1 MTKEKDF
8 FVSFVIP
15 TYNAGKYL
23 EDCLKS
29 IRKQNYFRKKY
40 EILVIDGGSTDNT
53 LEIASRFDVK
63 VLSNP
68 FNDTESGKA
77 IGIAKARGSI
87 IALVDADNEIIQKNW
102 LSEMVRPFIEDQTIF
117 GVESQW
123 TVKKH
128 DSSLNQYFAL
138 LRISDPVARRLHPK
152 TKVIEKEG
160 YRVYEVKIGDTPVIG
175 ANGFLYRKSFIS
187 RVGFG
192 SKFEEVNFVARLV
205 KRGYLRYAVPKKV
218 GIYHHYVRSVYDY
231 IKKRI
236 KIGKK
241 FIARKAKGQHTWV
254 DQAGR
259 KDFIF
264 SVVYNI
270 SIVAPMIEAI
280 REYKRSRNAAWFW
293 HAFISFLT
301 VIVYSWV
308 IVSLWKHKR

>member
-1 MTKEKDF
+1 MTKKKDF

-23 EDCLKS
+23 ENCLKS
-29 IRKQNYFRKKY
+29 VRKQNYPRKNY

-53 LEIASRFDVK
+53 LGIASRFGVK
-63 VLSNP
+63 VLKNP
-68 FNDTESGKA
+68 HKDTESGKA
-77 IGIAKARGSI
+77 IGIGKAKGAI
-87 IALVDADNEIIQKNW
+87 IALVDADNELIQKNW

-152 TKVIEKEG
+152 TKIIEKEG

-187 RVGFG
+187 KIGFG
-192 SKFEEVNFVARLV
+192 SKFEEVNFIARLV
-205 KRGYLRYAVPKKV
+205 KKGYLRYAVPKNV
-218 GIYHHYVRSVYDY
+218 GIYHHYVRSVYGY

-236 KIGKK
+236 KIGRK
-241 FIARKAKGQHTWV
+241 FMARKAKGQNTWV

-259 KDFIF
+259 KDFML
-264 SVVYNI
+264 SVVYNV
-270 SIVAPMIEAI
+270 SIVAPMIESI
-280 REYKRSRNAAWFW
+280 REYRRSKNVAWFW
-293 HAFISFLT
+293 HPFISFLT
-301 VIVYSWV
+301 IVLYAW
-308 IVSLWKHKR
+308 IFIFYKLK